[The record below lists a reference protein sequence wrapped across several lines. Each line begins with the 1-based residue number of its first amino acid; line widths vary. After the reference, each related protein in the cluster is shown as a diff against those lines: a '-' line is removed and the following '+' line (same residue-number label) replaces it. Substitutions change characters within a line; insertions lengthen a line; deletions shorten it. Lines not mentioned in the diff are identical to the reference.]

1 MKHNKSEDRIL
12 ETEKG
17 ESVVIKAGTIGSA
30 GGYGVV
36 YQGQLLDGTCVAVKF
51 MAKTFTRDV
60 RSRRNFEKRFEHEIA
75 MLKKLNRLAKK
86 SPNMLFHCKENHWVI
101 PQQFPKYYGCGKY
114 GRDRFYVMEW
124 LEPFDILSFKTEDER
139 YHFADGLCESVY
151 WLHSVGYVHCD
162 LKPSNIMVR
171 PGRGSLACDR
181 YVCVDFGTIH
191 RLEQPAGEGA
201 PPRPRHAT
209 LSVIDGI
216 RYYPHTPGYADP
228 MENRHTAHFDIY
240 SIGQVLRDMFKRD
253 VPATWARIITRCTC
267 LWWKYRYQNVE
278 ELQYDISHMN
288 DIRRD
293 MYYAFRHDD
302 NMRKLERQYPGCIHM
317 GLLDADSQ
325 VTWDEIIYK
334 GVQSDQDD
342 VTEWFIGDLEN
353 QLRHHGFSQQ
363 RLYGARFSVSDE
375 LILPAG
381 VLLRISGGVN
391 FTGSIRGEEGAVIVL
406 EDGATLHNTAEV
418 SSTKE
423 IYIVTEGAYLDFRGL
438 PKDNKPETVLDRVF
452 RSHHDNSYIQFS
464 GVDSIFEIRQG
475 DADRAEALMLP
486 AKFKHELVA
495 YLKSSGAEDGEID
508 GWSLKT
514 AYRP

>member
-1 MKHNKSEDRIL
+1 MKHNKSDDRVL

-17 ESVVIKAGTIGSA
+17 EMVVIKAGTIGSA

-36 YQGQLLDGTCVAVKF
+36 YQGRLSDGTCVAVKF
-51 MAKTFTRDV
+51 MAKTYTRDA
-60 RSRRNFEKRFEHEIA
+60 RSRRNCEKRFEHEIA
-75 MLKKLNRLAKK
+75 MLQKLNRLAKK
-86 SPNMLFHCKENHWVI
+86 SPNKLCHCPQSHWII
-101 PQQFPKYYGCGKY
+101 PQQFPKYYGCGKS
-114 GRDRFYVMEW
+114 RRERFYVMEW
-124 LEPFDILSFKTEDER
+124 LEPFDILSFKTEYER
-139 YHFADGLCESVY
+139 YLFACGLCESVY

-171 PGRGSLACDR
+171 PGNGG
-181 YVCVDFGTIH
+181 YVCVDFGSIH

-209 LSVIDGI
+209 LSVVDGI

-228 MENRHTAHFDIY
+228 MENRHTVHFDIY

-267 LWWKYRYQNVE
+267 LWWKYRYQTVE
-278 ELQYDISHMN
+278 ELQRDIEQMD

-293 MYYAFRHDD
+293 LYYDFKHDD
-302 NMRKLERQYPGCIHM
+302 NMRKMERQEPSNSSQWPW
-317 GLLDADSQ
+317 DADSQ
-325 VTWDEIIYK
+325 ITWGDIIHK
-334 GVQSDQDD
+334 EAQSDRDD
-342 VTEWFIGDLEN
+342 VEEWFIGDREN
-353 QLRHHGFSQQ
+353 QLRHHAPSQM
-363 RLYGARFSVSDE
+363 LPYGPRFSVSDE

-391 FTGSIRGEEGAVIVL
+391 ITGSIRGEEGSAIVL

-438 PKDNKPETVLDRVF
+438 PKGSKTETVLNRVF

-464 GVDSIFEIRQG
+464 GVDSIFEIRQR
-475 DADRAEALMLP
+475 DADRAEALTLP

-495 YLKSSGAEDGEID
+495 YLKADGAEDGEMV
-508 GWSLKT
+508 GWRFKT